1 MQYNITYELLCTRKE
16 GFIYLKKSRTVPG
29 ITKLI
34 GIYDADGGIFGE
46 MKYFASKIFTNNH
59 CSLCDITHGKE
70 KSEWEKCERQLPIA
84 IDFVHLNERNE
95 AMQEYTNGATP
106 CVIGKTA
113 TGYVTII
120 SKKELEQCQGNVKK
134 FESLIKQKLKNQ

>member
-46 MKYFASKIFTNNH
+46 MKYFASKVFTNKH
-59 CSLCDITHGKE
+59 CSLCDITHGK
-70 KSEWEKCERQLPIA
+70 SRNEWEKCEKQLPLS

-95 AMQEYTNGATP
+95 AMKKYTDEATP

-113 TGYVTII
+113 AGYITII
-120 SKKELEQCQGNVKK
+120 SKKELKECNGNVKK
-134 FESLIKQKLKNQ
+134 FELLINQKLKNQ